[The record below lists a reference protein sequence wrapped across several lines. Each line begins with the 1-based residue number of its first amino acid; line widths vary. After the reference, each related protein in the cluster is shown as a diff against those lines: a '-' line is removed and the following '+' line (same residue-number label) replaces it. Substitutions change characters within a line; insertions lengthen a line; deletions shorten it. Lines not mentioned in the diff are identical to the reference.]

1 MSNNIEFEAPITV
14 ESEIK
19 KDKKDKGLKNDI
31 GSAGDPSTPA
41 GPTDP
46 VDPSLPIGTDKK
58 GKVKIKK
65 PGKKR
70 RRKLLIGLGIFFLI
84 LIILLSSLYYFIGR
98 PALAAYESFENI
110 KDTLYL
116 IKDDFERKDLI
127 QLDTYISN
135 INTELDV
142 IDAQVDK
149 FEFLKELSLTKGY
162 YENLQVVMRLSEKAQ
177 ILVEKTLPELKVILG
192 SMGYIMEVSTGETV
206 VEGDVATEGEAVVVE
221 GDNEEKVQ
229 AVVKELPRLV
239 ELYGSI
245 EKDILD
251 MIEIFNELDPEFVP
265 DFLLGDLKA
274 QISDAQALTLEFPAV
289 SAQIKQTFTILPT
302 LLGSESP
309 ADYLVIF
316 QNEKEMRAS
325 GGLLTAY
332 GNLTVDKGEFNDDVS
347 AVDMW
352 ALEGYVSWTLG
363 KDVGYRNI
371 YGQRMLMERGCGSA
385 YLRAQDSG
393 IYPDLYVVMDTFKDY
408 YDMAR
413 RYDPVTYP
421 EYDNIII
428 LNTFLASDIV
438 SVVEPIEMP
447 EYGKVITGENLAK
460 EITFQTLASGKD
472 PNTRKSFIGDLA
484 TAVQEKLKA
493 MPAEDLPK
501 LVKAMIRSIQAK
513 NLAIYS
519 LDSQVQAYL
528 DEFGLSARV
537 EKNFGGDYFNLS
549 EAQVCSLKSNFYIY
563 DEVTQNIHINGDNT
577 ISKEVNV
584 HWVNEKVYDPAEESL
599 YSASSN
605 FRYRAWIRFF
615 APVGTNFTGSDGYE
629 RSNYLYIP
637 NDYYDEV
644 MDKETYDNVIY
655 LSHYRA
661 SEEDPIK
668 TQDLNVAW
676 TLPSNLNYDANTG
689 YRLLIQ
695 KHPGKK
701 NELYKINMYEGDSI
715 TSIEFR
721 LERDMVVTYKDGI
734 ISTEPFDTRLDEYYE
749 MMETIEGI

>member
-1 MSNNIEFEAPITV
+1 MTNNIELETPIIVKPRT
-14 ESEIK
+14 K
-19 KDKKDKGLKNDI
+19 KGKNGTERTDDVF
-31 GSAGDPSTPA
+31 GPSMS
-41 GPTDP
+41 TDP
-46 VDPSLPIGTDKK
+46 AAPLSPIGNEGTDK
-58 GKVKIKK
+58 VKITK

-70 RRKLLIGLGIFFLI
+70 RKILMALGIFFLL
-84 LIILLSSLYYFIGR
+84 LIVLLSALYYFVGR
-98 PALAAYESFENI
+98 PALAAYESFGNI

-116 IKDDFERKDLI
+116 IRDDFERKDLT
-127 QLDTYISN
+127 QLDAYISD

-142 IDAQVDK
+142 IDQQVDK
-149 FEFLKELSLTKGY
+149 FEFLKELSVTRGY
-162 YENLQVVMRLSEKAQ
+162 YENLQVVMRLTEKAQ

-192 SMGYIMEVSTGETV
+192 SIGYTMEVSTE
-206 VEGDVATEGEAVVVE
+206 EVVVE
-221 GDNEEKVQ
+221 ESDGAVVEDDNEQKVQ
-229 AVVKELPRLV
+229 TVVKELPRLV

-245 EKDILD
+245 ETDILD
-251 MIEIFNELDPEFVP
+251 IIEIFNELDPEYVP
-265 DFLLGDLKA
+265 SFLLGDLKA
-274 QISDAQALTLEFPAV
+274 QISDAQALTLEFPAI

-309 ADYLVIF
+309 ADYLIVF

-332 GNLTVDKGEFNDDVS
+332 GNLTVDKGEFNDDVT
-347 AVDMW
+347 ATDMW
-352 ALEGYVSWTLG
+352 ALEGYVSYTLG

-438 SVVEPIEMP
+438 SVIEPIEMP

-519 LDSQVQAYL
+519 LNSQVQAYL

-537 EKNFGGDYFNLS
+537 EKNFGGDYLNLS

-615 APVGTNFTGSDGYE
+615 APVGTTFTGSDGYE

-661 SEEDPIK
+661 SAEDPIK

-701 NELYKINMYEGDSI
+701 DELYKINMYEGDSI

-721 LERDMVVTYKDGI
+721 LERDMVVTYKNGI
-734 ISTEPFDTRLDEYYE
+734 ISTEPFDTRLDEYYD
-749 MMETIEGI
+749 MMEKVEGM